1 MEPQKLIKKI
11 DDRDAVSI
19 LIGRYGNKIYA
30 RLYDRLHD
38 KQLADEAFRKTV
50 FSFLET
56 VKRLESDD
64 LTEALFSCIAENV
77 CRDMQESAEPA
88 QERCD
93 LVQERVRPQETPAPV
108 ISEAA
113 SESVEAVEAVEAV
126 EDTEDAGS
134 AEDAPS
140 VGHRWEIAVLLFLI
154 VLVII
159 LLWGVAGLGMQS
171 GMIPRID
178 LGYTWF
184 DRNVFPLF
192 FDYSLFYFKHSAPSE
207 GALCLC
213 VYLQVEIISSVSLRV
228 ASSASGSLFSER
240 ALSSAAVKI
249 IGMPAAS
256 ITQVE
261 LSSVISLTRFS
272 LSGRT
277 TPRIISSAP
286 TTSIPMTAVVTVRRL
301 SIRRIGTEGNRAF
314 TPAQSASSMTA
325 AMHTQRSAAETAGER
340 TPPQS
345 VEPMPIRPQPMT
357 QSGRNTTART
367 ARGSARS
374 LALSLDEM
382 LFFFSSGR
390 VSSSPLSRSS
400 SGRSETEEIYES
412 TGSSSK
418 SAGD

>member
-77 CRDMQESAEPA
+77 CRDVEESAEPA

-93 LVQERVRPQETPAPV
+93 LVQESADLVQERVCPQETPAPA

-113 SESVEAVEAVEAV
+113 SESVEAVEAVE
-126 EDTEDAGS
+126 DTEDAES

-171 GMIPRID
+171 GVIPRID

-192 FDYSLFYFKHSAPSE
+192 FDYSLF
-207 GALCLC
+207 
-213 VYLQVEIISSVSLRV
+213 
-228 ASSASGSLFSER
+228 
-240 ALSSAAVKI
+240 
-249 IGMPAAS
+249 
-256 ITQVE
+256 
-261 LSSVISLTRFS
+261 
-272 LSGRT
+272 
-277 TPRIISSAP
+277 
-286 TTSIPMTAVVTVRRL
+286 
-301 SIRRIGTEGNRAF
+301 
-314 TPAQSASSMTA
+314 
-325 AMHTQRSAAETAGER
+325 
-340 TPPQS
+340 
-345 VEPMPIRPQPMT
+345 
-357 QSGRNTTART
+357 
-367 ARGSARS
+367 
-374 LALSLDEM
+374 
-382 LFFFSSGR
+382 
-390 VSSSPLSRSS
+390 
-400 SGRSETEEIYES
+400 
-412 TGSSSK
+412 
-418 SAGD
+418 

>member
-77 CRDMQESAEPA
+77 CREVQESA
-88 QERCD
+88 D
-93 LVQERVRPQETPAPV
+93 LVQERVCPQETPAPV

-113 SESVEAVEAVEAV
+113 SESVEAVEAVE
-126 EDTEDAGS
+126 DTEDAES

-171 GMIPRID
+171 GVIPRID

-192 FDYSLFYFKHSAPSE
+192 FEY
-207 GALCLC
+207 
-213 VYLQVEIISSVSLRV
+213 
-228 ASSASGSLFSER
+228 
-240 ALSSAAVKI
+240 
-249 IGMPAAS
+249 GM
-256 ITQVE
+256 
-261 LSSVISLTRFS
+261 F
-272 LSGRT
+272 
-277 TPRIISSAP
+277 
-286 TTSIPMTAVVTVRRL
+286 
-301 SIRRIGTEGNRAF
+301 
-314 TPAQSASSMTA
+314 
-325 AMHTQRSAAETAGER
+325 
-340 TPPQS
+340 
-345 VEPMPIRPQPMT
+345 
-357 QSGRNTTART
+357 
-367 ARGSARS
+367 
-374 LALSLDEM
+374 
-382 LFFFSSGR
+382 
-390 VSSSPLSRSS
+390 
-400 SGRSETEEIYES
+400 
-412 TGSSSK
+412 
-418 SAGD
+418 

>member
-64 LTEALFSCIAENV
+64 LTEALFACIAENV
-77 CRDMQESAEPA
+77 CRDIQESAEPA
-88 QERCD
+88 QESCDLVQESAD
-93 LVQERVRPQETPAPV
+93 LVQERVCPQETPAPV

-113 SESVEAVEAVEAV
+113 SESVEAVEDTEAV
-126 EDTEDAGS
+126 ED

-171 GMIPRID
+171 GVIPRID

-192 FDYSLFYFKHSAPSE
+192 FDYSLF
-207 GALCLC
+207 
-213 VYLQVEIISSVSLRV
+213 
-228 ASSASGSLFSER
+228 
-240 ALSSAAVKI
+240 
-249 IGMPAAS
+249 
-256 ITQVE
+256 
-261 LSSVISLTRFS
+261 
-272 LSGRT
+272 
-277 TPRIISSAP
+277 
-286 TTSIPMTAVVTVRRL
+286 
-301 SIRRIGTEGNRAF
+301 
-314 TPAQSASSMTA
+314 
-325 AMHTQRSAAETAGER
+325 
-340 TPPQS
+340 
-345 VEPMPIRPQPMT
+345 
-357 QSGRNTTART
+357 
-367 ARGSARS
+367 
-374 LALSLDEM
+374 
-382 LFFFSSGR
+382 
-390 VSSSPLSRSS
+390 
-400 SGRSETEEIYES
+400 
-412 TGSSSK
+412 
-418 SAGD
+418 

>member
-77 CRDMQESAEPA
+77 CRDVEESAEPA
-88 QERCD
+88 QERCDLVQESAD

-113 SESVEAVEAVEAV
+113 SESVEAVEDTEAV
-126 EDTEDAGS
+126 ED
-134 AEDAPS
+134 AEDEPS

-171 GMIPRID
+171 GVIPRID

-192 FDYSLFYFKHSAPSE
+192 FEY
-207 GALCLC
+207 
-213 VYLQVEIISSVSLRV
+213 
-228 ASSASGSLFSER
+228 
-240 ALSSAAVKI
+240 
-249 IGMPAAS
+249 GM
-256 ITQVE
+256 
-261 LSSVISLTRFS
+261 F
-272 LSGRT
+272 
-277 TPRIISSAP
+277 
-286 TTSIPMTAVVTVRRL
+286 
-301 SIRRIGTEGNRAF
+301 
-314 TPAQSASSMTA
+314 
-325 AMHTQRSAAETAGER
+325 
-340 TPPQS
+340 
-345 VEPMPIRPQPMT
+345 
-357 QSGRNTTART
+357 
-367 ARGSARS
+367 
-374 LALSLDEM
+374 
-382 LFFFSSGR
+382 
-390 VSSSPLSRSS
+390 
-400 SGRSETEEIYES
+400 
-412 TGSSSK
+412 
-418 SAGD
+418 

>member
-77 CRDMQESAEPA
+77 CRDMQESAETA

-93 LVQERVRPQETPAPV
+93 LVQESAGLVQERVCPQETPAPV

-113 SESVEAVEAVEAV
+113 SESVEAVEDAEAVEAVEAV
-126 EDTEDAGS
+126 EDTEDAEDAES
-134 AEDAPS
+134 AEDEPS

-171 GMIPRID
+171 GVIPRID

-192 FDYSLFYFKHSAPSE
+192 FEY
-207 GALCLC
+207 
-213 VYLQVEIISSVSLRV
+213 
-228 ASSASGSLFSER
+228 
-240 ALSSAAVKI
+240 
-249 IGMPAAS
+249 GM
-256 ITQVE
+256 
-261 LSSVISLTRFS
+261 F
-272 LSGRT
+272 
-277 TPRIISSAP
+277 
-286 TTSIPMTAVVTVRRL
+286 
-301 SIRRIGTEGNRAF
+301 
-314 TPAQSASSMTA
+314 
-325 AMHTQRSAAETAGER
+325 
-340 TPPQS
+340 
-345 VEPMPIRPQPMT
+345 
-357 QSGRNTTART
+357 
-367 ARGSARS
+367 
-374 LALSLDEM
+374 
-382 LFFFSSGR
+382 
-390 VSSSPLSRSS
+390 
-400 SGRSETEEIYES
+400 
-412 TGSSSK
+412 
-418 SAGD
+418 

>member
-19 LIGRYGNKIYA
+19 LIGRYGSKIYA

-77 CRDMQESAEPA
+77 CRDIQESA
-88 QERCD
+88 D

-113 SESVEAVEAVEAV
+113 SESVEAVEDTEAV
-126 EDTEDAGS
+126 ED
-134 AEDAPS
+134 AEDEPS

-171 GMIPRID
+171 GVIPRID

-192 FDYSLFYFKHSAPSE
+192 FEY
-207 GALCLC
+207 
-213 VYLQVEIISSVSLRV
+213 
-228 ASSASGSLFSER
+228 
-240 ALSSAAVKI
+240 
-249 IGMPAAS
+249 GM
-256 ITQVE
+256 
-261 LSSVISLTRFS
+261 F
-272 LSGRT
+272 
-277 TPRIISSAP
+277 
-286 TTSIPMTAVVTVRRL
+286 
-301 SIRRIGTEGNRAF
+301 
-314 TPAQSASSMTA
+314 
-325 AMHTQRSAAETAGER
+325 
-340 TPPQS
+340 
-345 VEPMPIRPQPMT
+345 
-357 QSGRNTTART
+357 
-367 ARGSARS
+367 
-374 LALSLDEM
+374 
-382 LFFFSSGR
+382 
-390 VSSSPLSRSS
+390 
-400 SGRSETEEIYES
+400 
-412 TGSSSK
+412 
-418 SAGD
+418 

>member
-77 CRDMQESAEPA
+77 CRDIQESAEPA
-88 QERCD
+88 QESCDLVQESAD
-93 LVQERVRPQETPAPV
+93 LVQERVCPQETPAPV

-113 SESVEAVEAVEAV
+113 SESVEAVEDTEAV
-126 EDTEDAGS
+126 ED

-159 LLWGVAGLGMQS
+159 LLWVVAGLGMQS

-192 FDYSLFYFKHSAPSE
+192 FDYSLF
-207 GALCLC
+207 
-213 VYLQVEIISSVSLRV
+213 
-228 ASSASGSLFSER
+228 
-240 ALSSAAVKI
+240 
-249 IGMPAAS
+249 
-256 ITQVE
+256 
-261 LSSVISLTRFS
+261 
-272 LSGRT
+272 
-277 TPRIISSAP
+277 
-286 TTSIPMTAVVTVRRL
+286 
-301 SIRRIGTEGNRAF
+301 
-314 TPAQSASSMTA
+314 
-325 AMHTQRSAAETAGER
+325 
-340 TPPQS
+340 
-345 VEPMPIRPQPMT
+345 
-357 QSGRNTTART
+357 
-367 ARGSARS
+367 
-374 LALSLDEM
+374 
-382 LFFFSSGR
+382 
-390 VSSSPLSRSS
+390 
-400 SGRSETEEIYES
+400 
-412 TGSSSK
+412 
-418 SAGD
+418 

>member
-77 CRDMQESAEPA
+77 CRDIQESAEPA
-88 QERCD
+88 QERVC
-93 LVQERVRPQETPAPV
+93 PQETPAPV

-126 EDTEDAGS
+126 EDTENAENAES

-159 LLWGVAGLGMQS
+159 LLWGVAGLWMQS

-192 FDYSLFYFKHSAPSE
+192 FDYSLF
-207 GALCLC
+207 
-213 VYLQVEIISSVSLRV
+213 
-228 ASSASGSLFSER
+228 
-240 ALSSAAVKI
+240 
-249 IGMPAAS
+249 
-256 ITQVE
+256 
-261 LSSVISLTRFS
+261 
-272 LSGRT
+272 
-277 TPRIISSAP
+277 
-286 TTSIPMTAVVTVRRL
+286 
-301 SIRRIGTEGNRAF
+301 
-314 TPAQSASSMTA
+314 
-325 AMHTQRSAAETAGER
+325 
-340 TPPQS
+340 
-345 VEPMPIRPQPMT
+345 
-357 QSGRNTTART
+357 
-367 ARGSARS
+367 
-374 LALSLDEM
+374 
-382 LFFFSSGR
+382 
-390 VSSSPLSRSS
+390 
-400 SGRSETEEIYES
+400 
-412 TGSSSK
+412 
-418 SAGD
+418 

>member
-19 LIGRYGNKIYA
+19 LIGRYGSKIYA

-64 LTEALFSCIAENV
+64 LTEALFACIAENV
-77 CRDMQESAEPA
+77 CRDIQESAEPA
-88 QERCD
+88 QESCDLVQESAD
-93 LVQERVRPQETPAPV
+93 LVQERVCPQETPAPV

-113 SESVEAVEAVEAV
+113 SESVEAVEDTEAV
-126 EDTEDAGS
+126 ED

-192 FDYSLFYFKHSAPSE
+192 FDYSLF
-207 GALCLC
+207 
-213 VYLQVEIISSVSLRV
+213 
-228 ASSASGSLFSER
+228 
-240 ALSSAAVKI
+240 
-249 IGMPAAS
+249 
-256 ITQVE
+256 
-261 LSSVISLTRFS
+261 
-272 LSGRT
+272 
-277 TPRIISSAP
+277 
-286 TTSIPMTAVVTVRRL
+286 
-301 SIRRIGTEGNRAF
+301 
-314 TPAQSASSMTA
+314 
-325 AMHTQRSAAETAGER
+325 
-340 TPPQS
+340 
-345 VEPMPIRPQPMT
+345 
-357 QSGRNTTART
+357 
-367 ARGSARS
+367 
-374 LALSLDEM
+374 
-382 LFFFSSGR
+382 
-390 VSSSPLSRSS
+390 
-400 SGRSETEEIYES
+400 
-412 TGSSSK
+412 
-418 SAGD
+418 

>member
-77 CRDMQESAEPA
+77 CREVQESA
-88 QERCD
+88 D
-93 LVQERVRPQETPAPV
+93 LVQERVCPQETPAPA
-108 ISEAA
+108 ISEAV
-113 SESVEAVEAVEAV
+113 SESVEAVEDTEAV
-126 EDTEDAGS
+126 ED

-171 GMIPRID
+171 GVIPRID

-192 FDYSLFYFKHSAPSE
+192 FDYSLF
-207 GALCLC
+207 
-213 VYLQVEIISSVSLRV
+213 
-228 ASSASGSLFSER
+228 
-240 ALSSAAVKI
+240 
-249 IGMPAAS
+249 
-256 ITQVE
+256 
-261 LSSVISLTRFS
+261 
-272 LSGRT
+272 
-277 TPRIISSAP
+277 
-286 TTSIPMTAVVTVRRL
+286 
-301 SIRRIGTEGNRAF
+301 
-314 TPAQSASSMTA
+314 
-325 AMHTQRSAAETAGER
+325 
-340 TPPQS
+340 
-345 VEPMPIRPQPMT
+345 
-357 QSGRNTTART
+357 
-367 ARGSARS
+367 
-374 LALSLDEM
+374 
-382 LFFFSSGR
+382 
-390 VSSSPLSRSS
+390 
-400 SGRSETEEIYES
+400 
-412 TGSSSK
+412 
-418 SAGD
+418 

>member
-77 CRDMQESAEPA
+77 CREVQESA
-88 QERCD
+88 D
-93 LVQERVRPQETPAPV
+93 LVQERVCPQETPAPV

-113 SESVEAVEAVEAV
+113 SESVEAVEDTEAV
-126 EDTEDAGS
+126 ED

-171 GMIPRID
+171 GVIPRID

-192 FDYSLFYFKHSAPSE
+192 FDYSLF
-207 GALCLC
+207 
-213 VYLQVEIISSVSLRV
+213 
-228 ASSASGSLFSER
+228 
-240 ALSSAAVKI
+240 
-249 IGMPAAS
+249 
-256 ITQVE
+256 
-261 LSSVISLTRFS
+261 
-272 LSGRT
+272 
-277 TPRIISSAP
+277 
-286 TTSIPMTAVVTVRRL
+286 
-301 SIRRIGTEGNRAF
+301 
-314 TPAQSASSMTA
+314 
-325 AMHTQRSAAETAGER
+325 
-340 TPPQS
+340 
-345 VEPMPIRPQPMT
+345 
-357 QSGRNTTART
+357 
-367 ARGSARS
+367 
-374 LALSLDEM
+374 
-382 LFFFSSGR
+382 
-390 VSSSPLSRSS
+390 
-400 SGRSETEEIYES
+400 
-412 TGSSSK
+412 
-418 SAGD
+418 

>member
-77 CRDMQESAEPA
+77 CRDIQESAG
-88 QERCD
+88 
-93 LVQERVRPQETPAPV
+93 LVQERVCPQETPVPV

-113 SESVEAVEAVEAV
+113 SESVEAVEDTEAV
-126 EDTEDAGS
+126 ED
-134 AEDAPS
+134 AEDEPS

-171 GMIPRID
+171 GVIPRID

-192 FDYSLFYFKHSAPSE
+192 FDYSLF
-207 GALCLC
+207 
-213 VYLQVEIISSVSLRV
+213 
-228 ASSASGSLFSER
+228 
-240 ALSSAAVKI
+240 
-249 IGMPAAS
+249 
-256 ITQVE
+256 
-261 LSSVISLTRFS
+261 
-272 LSGRT
+272 
-277 TPRIISSAP
+277 
-286 TTSIPMTAVVTVRRL
+286 
-301 SIRRIGTEGNRAF
+301 
-314 TPAQSASSMTA
+314 
-325 AMHTQRSAAETAGER
+325 
-340 TPPQS
+340 
-345 VEPMPIRPQPMT
+345 
-357 QSGRNTTART
+357 
-367 ARGSARS
+367 
-374 LALSLDEM
+374 
-382 LFFFSSGR
+382 
-390 VSSSPLSRSS
+390 
-400 SGRSETEEIYES
+400 
-412 TGSSSK
+412 
-418 SAGD
+418 

>member
-77 CRDMQESAEPA
+77 CRDIQESA
-88 QERCD
+88 D

-113 SESVEAVEAVEAV
+113 SESVEAVEDTEAV
-126 EDTEDAGS
+126 ED
-134 AEDAPS
+134 AEDEPS

-171 GMIPRID
+171 GVIPRID

-192 FDYSLFYFKHSAPSE
+192 FEY
-207 GALCLC
+207 
-213 VYLQVEIISSVSLRV
+213 
-228 ASSASGSLFSER
+228 
-240 ALSSAAVKI
+240 
-249 IGMPAAS
+249 GM
-256 ITQVE
+256 
-261 LSSVISLTRFS
+261 F
-272 LSGRT
+272 
-277 TPRIISSAP
+277 
-286 TTSIPMTAVVTVRRL
+286 
-301 SIRRIGTEGNRAF
+301 
-314 TPAQSASSMTA
+314 
-325 AMHTQRSAAETAGER
+325 
-340 TPPQS
+340 
-345 VEPMPIRPQPMT
+345 
-357 QSGRNTTART
+357 
-367 ARGSARS
+367 
-374 LALSLDEM
+374 
-382 LFFFSSGR
+382 
-390 VSSSPLSRSS
+390 
-400 SGRSETEEIYES
+400 
-412 TGSSSK
+412 
-418 SAGD
+418 

>member
-64 LTEALFSCIAENV
+64 LTEALFACIAENV
-77 CRDMQESAEPA
+77 CRDIQESA
-88 QERCD
+88 D
-93 LVQERVRPQETPAPV
+93 LVQERVCPQETPAPV

-113 SESVEAVEAVEAV
+113 SESVEAVEDTEAV
-126 EDTEDAGS
+126 ED

-171 GMIPRID
+171 GVIPRID

-192 FDYSLFYFKHSAPSE
+192 FDYSLF
-207 GALCLC
+207 
-213 VYLQVEIISSVSLRV
+213 
-228 ASSASGSLFSER
+228 
-240 ALSSAAVKI
+240 
-249 IGMPAAS
+249 
-256 ITQVE
+256 
-261 LSSVISLTRFS
+261 
-272 LSGRT
+272 
-277 TPRIISSAP
+277 
-286 TTSIPMTAVVTVRRL
+286 
-301 SIRRIGTEGNRAF
+301 
-314 TPAQSASSMTA
+314 
-325 AMHTQRSAAETAGER
+325 
-340 TPPQS
+340 
-345 VEPMPIRPQPMT
+345 
-357 QSGRNTTART
+357 
-367 ARGSARS
+367 
-374 LALSLDEM
+374 
-382 LFFFSSGR
+382 
-390 VSSSPLSRSS
+390 
-400 SGRSETEEIYES
+400 
-412 TGSSSK
+412 
-418 SAGD
+418 

>member
-19 LIGRYGNKIYA
+19 LIGRYGSKIYA

-77 CRDMQESAEPA
+77 CRDVEESA
-88 QERCD
+88 D

-113 SESVEAVEAVEAV
+113 SESVEAVEAVEDT
-126 EDTEDAGS
+126 EDAEDAGS
-134 AEDAPS
+134 AEDEPS

-159 LLWGVAGLGMQS
+159 LLWVVAGLGMQS

-192 FDYSLFYFKHSAPSE
+192 FEYGIF
-207 GALCLC
+207 
-213 VYLQVEIISSVSLRV
+213 
-228 ASSASGSLFSER
+228 
-240 ALSSAAVKI
+240 
-249 IGMPAAS
+249 
-256 ITQVE
+256 
-261 LSSVISLTRFS
+261 
-272 LSGRT
+272 
-277 TPRIISSAP
+277 
-286 TTSIPMTAVVTVRRL
+286 
-301 SIRRIGTEGNRAF
+301 
-314 TPAQSASSMTA
+314 
-325 AMHTQRSAAETAGER
+325 
-340 TPPQS
+340 
-345 VEPMPIRPQPMT
+345 
-357 QSGRNTTART
+357 
-367 ARGSARS
+367 
-374 LALSLDEM
+374 
-382 LFFFSSGR
+382 
-390 VSSSPLSRSS
+390 
-400 SGRSETEEIYES
+400 
-412 TGSSSK
+412 
-418 SAGD
+418 

>member
-77 CRDMQESAEPA
+77 CREVQESA
-88 QERCD
+88 D
-93 LVQERVRPQETPAPV
+93 VVQERLRPQENPAPV

-113 SESVEAVEAVEAV
+113 SESVEAVEDTEAV
-126 EDTEDAGS
+126 ED
-134 AEDAPS
+134 AEDEPS

-159 LLWGVAGLGMQS
+159 LLWGVAGIGMQS

-192 FDYSLFYFKHSAPSE
+192 FEY
-207 GALCLC
+207 
-213 VYLQVEIISSVSLRV
+213 
-228 ASSASGSLFSER
+228 
-240 ALSSAAVKI
+240 
-249 IGMPAAS
+249 GM
-256 ITQVE
+256 
-261 LSSVISLTRFS
+261 F
-272 LSGRT
+272 
-277 TPRIISSAP
+277 
-286 TTSIPMTAVVTVRRL
+286 
-301 SIRRIGTEGNRAF
+301 
-314 TPAQSASSMTA
+314 
-325 AMHTQRSAAETAGER
+325 
-340 TPPQS
+340 
-345 VEPMPIRPQPMT
+345 
-357 QSGRNTTART
+357 
-367 ARGSARS
+367 
-374 LALSLDEM
+374 
-382 LFFFSSGR
+382 
-390 VSSSPLSRSS
+390 
-400 SGRSETEEIYES
+400 
-412 TGSSSK
+412 
-418 SAGD
+418 